1 MSYLTKKRNTYY
13 ARIRFS
19 QQGLPP
25 RDEYIP
31 LYAMNETEALARK
44 LEVDRHE
51 KNIKKG
57 IPISFPWQNEEGTTK
72 VEAKT
77 LGDTIDEYIE
87 ARKHDGLR
95 SNTIDIYTEALT
107 ELKTVAGQSIPVDN
121 ISIQTI
127 DKFKS
132 DYSGL
137 AVASRNM
144 HLRAIKTF
152 LIWCEDRKYL
162 KERPKITMVQGE
174 KRDPIYLSN
183 DEYKSI
189 CSEVS
194 EYVRSVFHFYRE
206 TGCRLSE
213 PFLGTINGEFLTVTE
228 DNAKGHHS
236 RDIWLTKDL
245 KQLLEKMR
253 AKTIMVRRKDLPPD
267 HSSDV
272 KQFHYK
278 YYSKQF
284 TKACSDIGLED
295 RKFHSLRH
303 TAALRLYLRTGDIYR
318 VSRQLGHISINTT
331 QIYTKFDLKK
341 LQQDFPDIVPSIKNM
356 G

>member
-19 QQGLPP
+19 QQGLKP
-25 RDEYIP
+25 RDEYIA
-31 LYAMNETEALARK
+31 LKTTIRSEAVARK

-51 KNIKKG
+51 RDIKEG
-57 IPISFPWQNEEGTTK
+57 IPISFAWENDEGATK

-77 LGDTIDEYIE
+77 LADTIDEYIE

-95 SNTIDIYTEALT
+95 SNTIEEYTDALAK
-107 ELKTVAGQSIPVDN
+107 LKSVAGGSIPVHH

-132 DYSGL
+132 GYASL

-174 KRDPIYLSN
+174 KHDPIYLSN

-194 EYVRSVFHFYRE
+194 EYVKSVFYFYRE

-213 PFLGTINGEFLTVTE
+213 PFLGTINGDFLTITE

-253 AKTIMVRRKDLPPD
+253 AKTIMVRRNDLPPD

-284 TKACSDIGLED
+284 TKACSDIELEG

-341 LQQDFPDIVPSIKNM
+341 LQQDFPDIVPSIKKM